1 MQPSSGNKSNNAPI
15 SMTDTIWLLDT
26 SILIDILRGQVTARN
41 WVDSLALP
49 ARVIS
54 VITSAELLAGCH
66 NQREQRAVERELNLY
81 TTAWLDETI
90 SQTAIDL
97 YKRFHLSHG
106 VGFLDCL
113 IAATALRHGYRLA
126 TLNLRHFT
134 ILPGVQAERPY

>member
-1 MQPSSGNKSNNAPI
+1 
-15 SMTDTIWLLDT
+15 
-26 SILIDILRGQVTARN
+26 
-41 WVDSLALP
+41 
-49 ARVIS
+49 
-54 VITSAELLAGCH
+54 VITNTELLAGCR
-66 NQREQRAVERELNLY
+66 NSREQRAVERELNLY

-134 ILPGVQAERPY
+134 ILPGVQAERLY